1 MTPTELAEIKARAEA
16 ATPGPWRAERSLC
29 NPGIRDAAGTEREGW
44 DFQGPLSLGDGECPY
59 YTQEDA
65 TFIAAARADV
75 PALVAEVERARRL
88 LLWLSSAYLD
98 ALTSLRDE
106 GCEPTQWGTHRNM
119 ERIATTIAESAP
131 RGEPLTPEQQKALEA
146 WAAEV
151 TL

>member
-1 MTPTELAEIKARAEA
+1 VTPERLAEIKERAAEVA
-16 ATPGPWRAERSLC
+16 ADTHWWNTAIYEL
-29 NPGIRDAAGTEREGW
+29 AG
-44 DFQGPLSLGDGECPY
+44 Q
-59 YTQEDA
+59 
-65 TFIAAARADV
+65 DV

-88 LLWLSSAYLD
+88 LLWLSAAYLD

-119 ERIATTIAESAP
+119 ERLATTIAESAP
-131 RGEPLTPEQQKALEA
+131 KGTPFTPEQMQALEA

>member
-1 MTPTELAEIKARAEA
+1 VNVTPEELTAIKEALPLAQSRLRCMLGVDRGNLATMGAHWIAEDIK
-16 ATPGPWRAERSLC
+16 PVV
-29 NPGIRDAAGTEREGW
+29 DA
-44 DFQGPLSLGDGECPY
+44 
-59 YTQEDA
+59 
-65 TFIAAARADV
+65 V

-106 GCEPTQWGTHRNM
+106 GCEPTQWGTHREM

-131 RGEPLTPEQQKALEA
+131 RGEPFTPEQQKELEA

>member
-1 MTPTELAEIKARAEA
+1 VTPEKLAAIKALAEA
-16 ATPGPWRAERSLC
+16 ATPGPWRASINEPPAGGHYPVTAENGDDIADCLIS
-29 NPGIRDAAGTEREGW
+29 NPLARQNAALIAYARD
-44 DFQGPLSLGDGECPY
+44 
-59 YTQEDA
+59 
-65 TFIAAARADV
+65 DV
-75 PALVAEVERARRL
+75 PALVNEVERARRL

-119 ERIATTIAESAP
+119 ERLATTIAESAP
-131 RGEPLTPEQQKALEA
+131 KGTPFTPEQMQALEA